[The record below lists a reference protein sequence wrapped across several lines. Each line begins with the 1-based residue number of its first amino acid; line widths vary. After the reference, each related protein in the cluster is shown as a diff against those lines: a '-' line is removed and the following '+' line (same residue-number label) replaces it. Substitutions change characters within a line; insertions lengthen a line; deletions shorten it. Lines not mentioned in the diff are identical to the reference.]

1 MLLAHEDLIDFEKCC
16 QDDSDVIFS
25 ESIRLMKVIFHMKP
39 MWDGRMKL
47 YSNGPG
53 HMTKM
58 AAMSFG
64 I

>member
-1 MLLAHEDLIDFEKCC
+1 MSLLLRAKCC
-16 QDDSDVIFS
+16 SDDSDFIFS
-25 ESIRLMKVIFHMKP
+25 ETIRLMKVIFHMEP
-39 MWDGRMKL
+39 MWDGRMKF
-47 YSNGPG
+47 YSNGPS